1 MCVVGYSIPISHYIP
16 LLSPPTPNE
25 TPLNLHYYSKK
36 LWSKWVWVLFNHF
49 PIADFGLKNQILAWT
64 NDARFVFEQ
73 NCNHSR
79 HWTVV
84 DRNPTQK
91 GLKLF
96 TFQSSLREI
105 RGNWHILLS
114 RLGVRDP
121 ARKVMLECDCTSK
134 HLRRKKMQP
143 PKPKSKIYLEIT
155 VSHSFCTK
163 NVQAVLM
170 AQHSRKD
177 CGHLRDFLS
186 NHLFCH
192 VFPVSQ
198 WWETL
203 QTSHLECLPKN
214 WNVFRRKR
222 NE

>member
-1 MCVVGYSIPISHYIP
+1 MSF
-16 LLSPPTPNE
+16 
-25 TPLNLHYYSKK
+25 
-36 LWSKWVWVLFNHF
+36 FNHF

-121 ARKVMLECDCTSK
+121 ARKVMLECDSTSK

-143 PKPKSKIYLEIT
+143 PKPKSKIYLEIS

-163 NVQAVLM
+163 MYKQFWWRSAPAKTVDTWGISFRNICFAM
-170 AQHSRKD
+170 
-177 CGHLRDFLS
+177 F
-186 NHLFCH
+186 
-192 VFPVSQ
+192 FPFANGGGPFKHH
-198 WWETL
+198 T
-203 QTSHLECLPKN
+203 
-214 WNVFRRKR
+214 
-222 NE
+222 

>member
-1 MCVVGYSIPISHYIP
+1 M
-16 LLSPPTPNE
+16 
-25 TPLNLHYYSKK
+25 
-36 LWSKWVWVLFNHF
+36 
-49 PIADFGLKNQILAWT
+49 ILAWT

-91 GLKLF
+91 GVKLL

-155 VSHSFCTK
+155 VSHSFGTK
-163 NVQAVLM
+163 KVQAVFDGAALP
-170 AQHSRKD
+170 QRLWTLKRFPFEPFVLPCFSRFSMVGD
-177 CGHLRDFLS
+177 PSNIALRM
-186 NHLFCH
+186 
-192 VFPVSQ
+192 P
-198 WWETL
+198 
-203 QTSHLECLPKN
+203 P
-214 WNVFRRKR
+214 
-222 NE
+222 

>member
-1 MCVVGYSIPISHYIP
+1 MSFV
-16 LLSPPTPNE
+16 
-25 TPLNLHYYSKK
+25 
-36 LWSKWVWVLFNHF
+36 NHF

-84 DRNPTQK
+84 ERNPTQK
-91 GLKLF
+91 GLKLL

-143 PKPKSKIYLEIT
+143 PKPKSKIYLEISVLT
-155 VSHSFCTK
+155 AFVQKCTSSFDGAALPQRLWTLK
-163 NVQAVLM
+163 GFPFETFVLPCF
-170 AQHSRKD
+170 SV
-177 CGHLRDFLS
+177 C
-186 NHLFCH
+186 
-192 VFPVSQ
+192 Q

-214 WNVFRRKR
+214 WHVFRRKR
-222 NE
+222 NEEITPESGKG